1 MKGGIDMSENKL
13 SKDWIKKNGYKL
25 KIAYSYAVVNKYD
38 LNSTKDVL
46 EVLKKVDPAN
56 ANEENAK
63 IFSGMLQLFARGV
76 RKKFELK
83 PKTKTRIVH

>member
-1 MKGGIDMSENKL
+1 MSENKL
-13 SKDWIKKNGYKL
+13 SKDWMKKNGYKL

-63 IFSGMLQLFARGV
+63 IFSGMLQLFAREI

-83 PKTKTRIVH
+83 PKTKPRVVH